1 MPNVVSQ
8 IHPRLDGG
16 NALMKALLEVTGL
29 GLCNSAKSL
38 TDFIQHTL
46 LFCQAPAHS
55 HQLSD
60 GASVASDSDQ
70 QEILNAANFA
80 LEFLSD
86 SGIIEAQAYQ
96 TRQ

>member
-1 MPNVVSQ
+1 
-8 IHPRLDGG
+8 
-16 NALMKALLEVTGL
+16 MKALLEVTGL
-29 GLCNSAKSL
+29 GLCNSTQSL
-38 TDFIQHTL
+38 MEFIRHTL

-55 HQLSD
+55 QQPSD
-60 GASVASDSDQ
+60 GAAAASDQ
-70 QEILNAANFA
+70 QEIINAANLA